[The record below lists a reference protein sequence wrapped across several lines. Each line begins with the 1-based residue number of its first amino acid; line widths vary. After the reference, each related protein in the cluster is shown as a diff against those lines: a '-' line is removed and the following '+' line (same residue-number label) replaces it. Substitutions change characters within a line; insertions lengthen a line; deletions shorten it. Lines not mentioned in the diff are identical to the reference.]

1 MVLGG
6 VHDMTLP
13 DSLYFQLGKLLL
25 DVCSVV
31 GGRVCLAKRGVDTV
45 NAYAIRIWLSVATS
59 FSACDMPTLAR
70 RGLVQLWFA
79 SAPDKGGGRTA
90 SVCR

>member
-13 DSLYFQLGKLLL
+13 DSLYFYLGKLLL

-31 GGRVCLAKRGVDTV
+31 GGHVYLAKRGVDTV
-45 NAYAIRIWLSVATS
+45 NDYVIRIWLPV
-59 FSACDMPTLAR
+59 
-70 RGLVQLWFA
+70 
-79 SAPDKGGGRTA
+79 TA
-90 SVCR
+90 SRRSTHRAANPRRREDDFENTQGFLDGA